1 MKALRLLL
9 VFLVGLGFFS
19 ALSAKKD
26 KSPNNAPTSWR
37 SKKVKNHA
45 GSRSVISNK
54 SLKKN
59 ANQNIPESLQNIPGI
74 QVYDTLGTGT
84 NFNYSVRG
92 IRGLPNHSM
101 RLNNIPLYS
110 PY

>member
-1 MKALRLLL
+1 MKVLKLLL
-9 VFLVGLGFFS
+9 ILSLSFS
-19 ALSAKKD
+19 SILSAKKNKD
-26 KSPNNAPTSWR
+26 VNNAPTSWR
-37 SKKVKNHA
+37 SKKVKNHT
-45 GSRSVISNK
+45 GSRSVISNQN
-54 SLKKN
+54 LKEN
-59 ANQNIPESLQNIPGI
+59 ANQNIPQSLQNIPGI